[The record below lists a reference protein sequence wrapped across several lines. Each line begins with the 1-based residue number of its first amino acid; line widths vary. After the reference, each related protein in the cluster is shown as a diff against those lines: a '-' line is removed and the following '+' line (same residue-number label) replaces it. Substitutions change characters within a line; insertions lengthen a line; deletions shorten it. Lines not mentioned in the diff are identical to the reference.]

1 MTRLIFRSCLNI
13 DVSGEE
19 RINPNLK
26 QIDDDIHETGSG
38 ISYRNSNQLVVQSR
52 QCYYKVNNKPSDDEE
67 MMITVGEIILSSELR
82 AGIIL

>member
-19 RINPNLK
+19 RINPNLT

-38 ISYRNSNQLVVQSR
+38 DLKSDIETQMSWSY
-52 QCYYKVNNKPSDDEE
+52 NKDNVTYSY
-67 MMITVGEIILSSELR
+67 SQ
-82 AGIIL
+82 